1 MRKVT
6 PYCHRFPKYPYPN
19 MIWNLFLTLV
29 IAPVGLIVRN
39 VMSEQKRIDILL
51 NKTREEIARD
61 YLTRDQIEKDFQR
74 LFDTMNRMDEKLDR
88 LQSKTYFQE

>member
-1 MRKVT
+1 MELVID
-6 PYCHRFPKYPYPN
+6 PN

>member
-1 MRKVT
+1 MEIVLD
-6 PYCHRFPKYPYPN
+6 PH

-61 YLTRDQIEKDFQR
+61 YLTRDQIEKDFER
-74 LFDTMNRMDEKLDR
+74 LFDTINRIDEKLDR

>member
-1 MRKVT
+1 MELVID
-6 PYCHRFPKYPYPN
+6 PN

-29 IAPVGLIVRN
+29 IAPVGL
-39 VMSEQKRIDILL
+39 KRIDILL

>member
-1 MRKVT
+1 MELVID
-6 PYCHRFPKYPYPN
+6 PN

-61 YLTRDQIEKDFQR
+61 YLTRDQIEKDFER
-74 LFDTMNRMDEKLDR
+74 IMDTITRIDEKLDR
-88 LQSKTYFQE
+88 LQTKTYFQD

>member
-1 MRKVT
+1 MEIVID
-6 PYCHRFPKYPYPN
+6 PH

-74 LFDTMNRMDEKLDR
+74 LFDTINRIDEKLDR